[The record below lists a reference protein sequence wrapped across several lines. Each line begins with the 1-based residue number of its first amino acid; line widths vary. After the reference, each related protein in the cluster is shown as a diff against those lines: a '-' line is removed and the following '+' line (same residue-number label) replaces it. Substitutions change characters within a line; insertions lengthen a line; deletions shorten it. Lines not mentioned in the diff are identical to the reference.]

1 MSLLKSG
8 LLAVGIFATAILA
21 TTVAFLGASLYSTID
36 GHLGEYGVQVE
47 SDRTAS
53 ERASFYS
60 ELADFARSNDFDI
73 AINYSS
79 LAVSGGEQRVYSSSL
94 PPDGGRMERPRFERG
109 EVDIFYPLEDFPYP
123 DPRQPLHIKGSATDE
138 QHLLRWLAEQGLDG
152 VPLTRYFSEIFASS
166 TIPILLILSV
176 LLCLVL
182 GAGHVLARSREV
194 GVHRLLGLSV
204 AETTCIEI
212 QRQRFALTIA
222 YLGVPLLV
230 AGLLYAY
237 NGWAESWV
245 FWRIYFTISVILSVC
260 LLVGYLGGQF
270 LVRRTSIPQSI
281 KGKIHARPILYSLT
295 VVRGVTLVAALS
307 VVATLV
313 GFTAELEA
321 RHRLQGAWDMHRGPQ
336 ELALNVNT
344 AFEDWSDTET
354 AVPFRVADEAGDVLL
369 VDPYWIT
376 WPVELEAPVLLVNQE
391 FALQAGMSMLE
402 GAVVTVCSPGELS
415 VHSRNVIEESLEFE
429 AGYTNEPAPEI
440 EWRESCSLG
449 SVFTYDV
456 EYRPQV
462 ENPILVILPRGLAPL
477 GDHNLMSKVAQQVLL
492 TASPDVPSKMLKGAT
507 GNTLAF
513 SRPRED
519 SWQASIRTAEQ
530 NVALWGLN
538 GFASVLLVTVLV
550 GATILTFRLTY
561 RRKIHV
567 AYVCGRSPWWVAKE
581 AVAIEVAF
589 FLATIGWLL
598 YKVRDHWIQAES
610 RVPSTWSIGF
620 ENQWSPSTI
629 VAVVGFGAVWFMVSV
644 GLMLKAASRWDARGG
659 TEPQ

>member
-1 MSLLKSG
+1 MSFLRSS

-21 TTVAFLGASLYSTID
+21 TTVAFLGARLYSTID

-47 SDRTAS
+47 SDRIAS
-53 ERASFYS
+53 ERVSFYS
-60 ELADFARSNDFDI
+60 ELAEFARNNDFDI

-109 EVDIFYPLEDFPYP
+109 EVDIFYPLEDFPYS
-123 DPRQPLHIKGSATDE
+123 DPRQPLHIKGSAADE
-138 QHLLRWLAEQGLDG
+138 QHLLRWLDEQGLDA
-152 VPLTRYFSEIFASS
+152 VPLTRYFTEIFASS

-182 GAGHVLARSREV
+182 SAGHVLARSREA

-204 AETTCIEI
+204 AETTSIEI
-212 QRQRFALTIA
+212 KRQSITLVLA
-222 YLGVPLLV
+222 YLGAPLLV

-237 NGWAESWV
+237 NGWAEGWV
-245 FWRIYFTISVILSVC
+245 FWRIYFTISLILSAC
-260 LLVGYLGGQF
+260 LLIGYLGGQF
-270 LVRRTSIPQSI
+270 LVRRTSIPQSV

-295 VVRGVTLVAALS
+295 VVRGVSLVAALS

-313 GFTAELEA
+313 GFSAELEA
-321 RHRLQGAWDMHRGPQ
+321 RHRLQGAWDAHRGQQ

-344 AFEDWSDTET
+344 AFEDWSDRE
-354 AVPFRVADEAGDVLL
+354 AAAPFRAADEAGDILL

-391 FALQAGMSMLE
+391 FARQAGASMLD
-402 GAVVTVCSPGELS
+402 GTVVTVCSPGKLS
-415 VHSRNVIEESLEFE
+415 LQSTNVIEDTLKFE
-429 AGYTNEPAPEI
+429 ASYTNEPAPDI
-440 EWRESCSLG
+440 EWRDGCSLG

-456 EYRPQV
+456 DYRPQV
-462 ENPILVILPRGLAPL
+462 DNPILVILPRGLAPL
-477 GDHNLMSKVAQQVLL
+477 GDHNLMSKVSQQVLL
-492 TASPDVPSKMLKGAT
+492 TASPDVPSQMLKGAT

-513 SRPRED
+513 FRPRED
-519 SWQASIRTAEQ
+519 SWQSSIRAAEQ

-538 GFASVLLVTVLV
+538 GFAVVLLVTVLV
-550 GATILTFRLTY
+550 GATVLTFRVTY

-581 AVAIEVAF
+581 AVAFEVVF
-589 FLATIGWLL
+589 FVATIGWLL
-598 YKVRDHWIQAES
+598 YMVRDHQVQAES
-610 RVPSTWSIGF
+610 RAPSTWSIGF
-620 ENQWSPSTI
+620 ENQWSPLTI
-629 VAVVGFGAVWFMVSV
+629 VAVVGFSAVWFLVSMV
-644 GLMLKAASRWDARGG
+644 LMLRAASQWDARGG
-659 TEPQ
+659 VEPQ

>member
-8 LLAVGIFATAILA
+8 LLAVGIFATAILV
-21 TTVAFLGASLYSTID
+21 TTVAFLGAQLYSVVD

-47 SDRTAS
+47 SDRAAS
-53 ERASFYS
+53 ERVSFYS
-60 ELADFARSNDFDI
+60 DLAEFARNNDFDV

-94 PPDGGRMERPRFERG
+94 PPDGGRVERPRFERG

-123 DPRQPLHIKGSATDE
+123 DPRQPLHVKGSAADE
-138 QHLLRWLAEQGLDG
+138 QHLLRWLDEQGLDA
-152 VPLTRYFSEIFASS
+152 VPLTRYFTEIFASS

-182 GAGHVLARSREV
+182 SAGHVLARSREV
-194 GVHRLLGLSV
+194 GVHRLFGLSI
-204 AETTCIEI
+204 AETARIEI
-212 QRQRFALTIA
+212 ERQRITLVVA

-237 NGWAESWV
+237 NGWAQGGV
-245 FWRIYFTISVILSVC
+245 FWSIHFTISFILSTC
-260 LLVGYLGGQF
+260 LLIGYLGGQL
-270 LVRRTSIPQSI
+270 LVRRTSIPQSV
-281 KGKIHARPILYSLT
+281 KGKIRARPILYSLT

-313 GFTAELEA
+313 GFSAELEA
-321 RHRLQGAWDMHRGPQ
+321 RHRLQGEWDAHRGQQ

-344 AFEDWSDTET
+344 AFEDWSDRE
-354 AVPFRVADEAGDVLL
+354 AAAPFRAADEAGDILL

-376 WPVELEAPVLLVNQE
+376 WPVELESPVLLVNQE
-391 FALQAGMSMLE
+391 FARQAGVSMLD
-402 GAVVTVCSPGELS
+402 GTVVTVCSPGELS
-415 VHSRNVIEESLEFE
+415 LQSVNTIVDTLQFE
-429 AGYTNEPAPEI
+429 ASYTNEPVPGI
-440 EWRESCSLG
+440 EWRYGCSLG
-449 SVFTYDV
+449 PVFTYDV
-456 EYRPQV
+456 NYRPQV
-462 ENPILVILPRGLAPL
+462 DNPILVILPRGLAPL
-477 GDHNLMSKVAQQVLL
+477 GDHNLMSKVSQQVLL
-492 TASPDVPSKMLKGAT
+492 TVSPDVPSQILKGAT

-513 SRPRED
+513 FRPRED
-519 SWQASIRTAEQ
+519 SWQASIRAAEQ

-538 GFASVLLVTVLV
+538 GFATVLLVTVLV
-550 GATILTFRLTY
+550 GATVLTFRITY

-581 AVAIEVAF
+581 VVAIEVAF

-598 YKVRDHWIQAES
+598 YKVHDHRVQAES

-620 ENQWSPSTI
+620 ENQWSPFTI
-629 VAVVGFGAVWFMVSV
+629 VAVVGFGAVWFVVSV
-644 GLMLKAASRWDARGG
+644 ALMLKAASQWDARGG
-659 TEPQ
+659 LEPQ

>member
-1 MSLLKSG
+1 M
-8 LLAVGIFATAILA
+8 GIFATAILA
-21 TTVAFLGASLYSTID
+21 TTVAFLGARLYSTID

-53 ERASFYS
+53 ERVSFYS
-60 ELADFARSNDFDI
+60 ELADFARSSDFDI

-94 PPDGGRMERPRFERG
+94 PPDGGRMERSRFERG
-109 EVDIFYPLEDFPYP
+109 EVDIFYPLEDFPYS
-123 DPRQPLHIKGSATDE
+123 DPRQPLHIKGSAADE
-138 QHLLRWLAEQGLDG
+138 QHLLRWLDEQGFDAA
-152 VPLTRYFSEIFASS
+152 PLTSYFTEIFASS

-182 GAGHVLARSREV
+182 GAGQVLGRSREV
-194 GVHRLLGLSV
+194 GVHRLLGLSIS
-204 AETTCIEI
+204 ETICIEI
-212 QRQRFALTIA
+212 KRQRVALTIV
-222 YLGVPLLV
+222 YLGGPLLV

-245 FWRIYFTISVILSVC
+245 FWRIYFTISVILSAC
-260 LLVGYLGGQF
+260 LLLGYLGGQF

-295 VVRGVTLVAALS
+295 AVRGVTLVATLS

-313 GFTAELEA
+313 GFSAELEA
-321 RHRLQGAWDMHRGPQ
+321 RHRLQGAWDAHRGPQ

-354 AVPFRVADEAGDVLL
+354 AVSFRVADEEGDVLL

-391 FALQAGMSMLE
+391 FARQAGVSMLG
-402 GAVVTVCSPGELS
+402 GAVVTVCSPQKLS
-415 VHSRNVIEESLEFE
+415 AHSRNVIEDSLEFE

-440 EWRESCSLG
+440 EWRDSCSLG

-456 EYRPQV
+456 NYRPQID
-462 ENPILVILPRGLAPL
+462 NPILVILPRGLAPL
-477 GDHNLMSKVAQQVLL
+477 GDHNLMSKVSQQVLL
-492 TASPDVPSKMLKGAT
+492 TASPDVPSQMLKGAT

-513 SRPRED
+513 FRPRED
-519 SWQASIRTAEQ
+519 SWQASIRAAEQ

-538 GFASVLLVTVLV
+538 GFTSVLLVTVLV
-550 GATILTFRLTY
+550 GAAVLTFRVTY

-567 AYVCGRSPWWVAKE
+567 AYVCGRSPWWVARK

-598 YKVRDHWIQAES
+598 YKVRDHQVQAES
-610 RVPSTWSIGF
+610 RAPSTWSIGF
-620 ENQWSPSTI
+620 ENQWSPLTI
-629 VAVVGFGAVWFMVSV
+629 VAVVGFGAVWFLVSV
-644 GLMLKAASRWDARGG
+644 VLMLRAASAWDVRGG
-659 TEPQ
+659 AEAQ